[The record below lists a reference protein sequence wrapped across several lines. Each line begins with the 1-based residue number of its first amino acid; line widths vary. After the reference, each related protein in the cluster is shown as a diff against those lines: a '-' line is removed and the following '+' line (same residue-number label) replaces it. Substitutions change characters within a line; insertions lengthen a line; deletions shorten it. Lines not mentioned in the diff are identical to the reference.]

1 MAADINVRD
10 LTTAPRNIP
19 IEVEGTV
26 AYEVLLTMWRITNTE
41 ETPDNFDLGKDWHE
55 AVGSRIPADLR
66 LELEELGGPHGW
78 VWLALMGLIAS
89 APHPHTPEQM
99 LRWLAGVDD
108 QRLLRW
114 LIGYLSHQGEAA
126 LVEQAVTGDRKA
138 LEELISEGK
147 GPEMIEHAALLITV
161 GADLPGRLAGA
172 ITAFRQTALAEYEDE
187 LAGAISRAAA
197 ARRANPT
204 RSDAK
209 TVIEEVTA
217 GLDFDIPLGVTR
229 LIIVP
234 SVVTR
239 PLSLID
245 QHRETLMVCYGVADE
260 FISADPEAPPSWLVR
275 TYKALSDD
283 RRLRILR
290 RLGEG
295 ETTLDELTEL
305 LDLSKSTVHHHISV
319 LRAAGLIRVKLSNG
333 DRAKT
338 YNLRGRALTDAAE
351 FLDSYLRTDLEGTDH
366 G

>member
-1 MAADINVRD
+1 MAADANVRD

-26 AYEVLLTMWRITNTE
+26 AYEVLLAMWRITNSKE
-41 ETPDNFDLGKDWHE
+41 RPDNFDLGKDWHE
-55 AVGSRIPADLR
+55 QIGSRIHQDLR
-66 LELEELGGPHGW
+66 RELRDLGGPNGW

-89 APHPHTPEQM
+89 SPHPHTPEQM
-99 LRWLAGVDD
+99 FRWLDGVDD

-114 LIGYLSHQGEAA
+114 LIGYLSHRGEGA
-126 LVEQAVTGDRKA
+126 LVEQAATGDRKA
-138 LEELISEGK
+138 LEELISERK
-147 GPEMIEHAALLITV
+147 GPEMVEHATLLIAA

-172 ITAFRQTALAEYEDE
+172 ITAFRETALAEDEDE
-187 LAGAISRAAA
+187 FAGAISRAAA
-197 ARRANPT
+197 ARRANPS

-209 TVIEEVTA
+209 TVIEDVTA

-295 ETTLDELTEL
+295 ETTLDELTEM

-319 LRAAGLIRVKLSNG
+319 LRAAGLIRVKLSDG

-338 YNLRGRALTDAAE
+338 YSLRGRALTDATD
-351 FLDSYLRTDLEGTDH
+351 FLDSYLRTDLEGADH